1 MVKTPTPTSVTRT
14 RSLSLTK
21 RLLFGALIWVV
32 GSLLA
37 AGLLLN
43 HLFEQHV
50 EQQLHKELNVHLQ
63 QLIAQTELDAQQQLQ
78 LTQPLSDPRFEQ
90 PLGGMYWQITP
101 NTAPLPALY
110 SRSLWDEVLALP
122 AHQQGLNTWFKYQD
136 AELGELYVL
145 GRAITLADEAEPNVY
160 QFWVAAQA
168 ELIAEPLQKFM
179 WMLVLSLALLGAV
192 LVLGV
197 WWQLRLGL
205 KPLHQL
211 KQRLTA
217 VHEGVEANITGQYPQ
232 EIQPLV
238 SEFNRVLD
246 SHDQVVTR
254 ARTQAGNLAHAIKTP
269 LAVLANAAKQN
280 DPHLAPLVLK
290 QVAAAQEQVD
300 YQLSRA
306 RVAAAV
312 KIVGVRTPVIP
323 AVHSLSQLLQR
334 VYEPKPVQLHSSHDA
349 PELYFKGEAQ
359 DLHELLGNVLDNAYK
374 WCKTQIKVTVSR
386 DTLADGSSA
395 LCIWVDDDGPGLA
408 AAQYE
413 RVFKRGIRADERQ
426 PGSGLGL
433 SIVSDLVQLYGGE
446 VTAARSPL
454 GGVRVAIRLP

>member
-1 MVKTPTPTSVTRT
+1 M
-14 RSLSLTK
+14 RSWFHTLSLTQ
-21 RLLFGALIWVV
+21 RLLAGALVWVV
-32 GSLLA
+32 CSLLA
-37 AGLLLN
+37 AGGLLN
-43 HLFEQHV
+43 HLFQQHV
-50 EQQLHKELNVHLQ
+50 EQQLQKELNIHLQ
-63 QLIAQTELDAQQQLQ
+63 QLIAQTELDATQQLQ
-78 LTQPLSDPRFEQ
+78 LTQPLSDPRFDK
-90 PLGGMYWQITP
+90 PLGGMYWQINP
-101 NTAPLPALY
+101 NTDQLPSLY
-110 SRSLWDEVLALP
+110 SRSLWDEVLKLP
-122 AHQQGLNTWFKYQD
+122 ADQQGMNTWFSYQD

-145 GRAITLADEAEPNVY
+145 GRAIVLADEADPNVY

-168 ELIAEPLQKFM
+168 ELMAEALQKFV
-179 WMLVLSLALLGAV
+179 WMLTLTLALLGSV

-217 VHEGVEANITGQYPQ
+217 VHEGTEFKITGQYPQ

-280 DPHLAPLVLK
+280 DPHLAPLVIS

-306 RVAAAV
+306 RVVAAV

-334 VYEPKPVQLHSSHDA
+334 VYEPKTVQLDCSPDA
-349 PELYFKGEAQ
+349 SELYFKGEAQ

-374 WCKTQIKVTVSR
+374 WCQSQIKVTVSR
-386 DTLADGSSA
+386 DTLADASA
-395 LCIWVDDDGPGLA
+395 KLHIWIDDDGPGLA
-408 AAQYE
+408 PDQYE
-413 RVFKRGIRADERQ
+413 CVFKRGVRADERQ

-433 SIVSDLVQLYGGE
+433 SIVANLVQLYGGE
-446 VTAARSPL
+446 VKASRSPL
-454 GGVRVAIRLP
+454 GGVRVAICLL